1 MHIVRIGEVRNERNI
16 ARHRGIEVVRL
27 PVKIPGIELLPRRG
41 NGSMLG
47 LLCLLIVRDLLR
59 LDNLAVRI
67 GEQNNPFVAEFC
79 NQLGIGHNRRGE
91 IKALGRQRTVLHF
104 LIPTKKRNVAC
115 GNDGS
120 CRLGTHFALY
130 HVLRNGIAPFGS
142 ERNGMQHGIDGVN
155 SKHRRQMAQRS
166 LGSVGNLLDIRYV
179 AFGVIQRSGFGFQV
193 GVRQR
198 QGNAAVG
205 LNLISRR
212 VEQRYIHGNKADQL
226 LSFGRSLLFGN
237 LTNVLPLKRNYF
249 HGDAR
254 RKHAGIRFQRDR
266 GCTNRLRKRNG
277 RSVGILSRIDLR
289 VTGNRRGLGRR
300 RRLLGLHGLGV
311 HGNHQRAVH
320 VLGGNG
326 VAAVNLL
333 NRYVLARGVA
343 CNNLGNPVAR
353 IGRSGELQL
362 FVQLGCKR
370 LGIKNLVLHGHV
382 GMLGLKRDHRFVNL
396 GRNDRPGLRCG
407 RVRSSGIGTVLH
419 GVLNRLLI
427 LRGLNGL
434 RRFLRRRTSRRSVG
448 AAFGKSREI
457 RHGQNHDNRHEHG
470 QAFAFKRVFEI
481 EHLL

>member
-59 LDNLAVRI
+59 LDNLARSI
-67 GEQNNPFVAEFC
+67 LEQNDPFVAEFG
-79 NQLGIGHNRRGE
+79 NKLDIGHNGRGE
-91 IKALGRQRTVLHF
+91 IKAIGRQRTVLHL
-104 LIPTKKRNVAC
+104 LIPTEKRNVTC
-115 GNDGS
+115 RNDRRR
-120 CRLGTHFALY
+120 RLGAHFALY
-130 HVLRNGIAPFGS
+130 HVFRNGIVSFSS
-142 ERNGMQHGIDGVN
+142 ERDRMQRSAHRIDGKN
-155 SKHRRQMAQRS
+155 GRQMAQRRPS
-166 LGSVGNLLDIRYV
+166 SIGNLLNVCYI
-179 AFGVIQRSGFGFQV
+179 ALGVIQRRGPGLQIS
-193 GVRQR
+193 VRQR
-198 QGNAAVG
+198 QGNVAFR
-205 LNLISRR
+205 LDLIPRG
-212 VEQRYIHGNKADQL
+212 VEQRHIHGDKADQL
-226 LSFGRSLLFGN
+226 LSFGRSFLLGN
-237 LTNVLPLKRNYF
+237 LANVLAPKRNDL
-249 HGDAR
+249 HGNAR
-254 RKHAGIRFQRDR
+254 REHASGRLQRDR
-266 GCTNRLRKRNG
+266 GRTDRLGERNS
-277 RSVGILSRIDLR
+277 RSIGIPSRINLR
-289 VTGNRRGLGRR
+289 VAGNRRGLGRR